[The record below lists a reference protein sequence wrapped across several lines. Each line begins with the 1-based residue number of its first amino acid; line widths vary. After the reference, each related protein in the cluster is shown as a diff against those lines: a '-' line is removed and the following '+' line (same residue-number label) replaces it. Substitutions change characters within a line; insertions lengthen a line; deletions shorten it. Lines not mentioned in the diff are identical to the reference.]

1 MKVKEKS
8 KKAGLKLNIQKTKI
22 MTPGP
27 RISWYIWGKSKSRDR
42 LSFLGLQNHCR
53 WWLQSW
59 NYLAPWKESYDK
71 PRQPTKKQRR
81 FFFHSHVSMWELEH
95 REGQVPRIDAFELW
109 CWTRLLRLPWNA
121 RRSNQSILMEIN
133 PECSLE
139 GLMLKLQYF
148 GHLIKV
154 GEEPTHWKG
163 PWYWEGL
170 KGKEKRAADTRRCL
184 NNIFKS
190 MDMNLS
196 KLSEIVKDKEVWLA
210 AVHGVRK
217 SWRGLNKWTITNV

>member
-1 MKVKEKS
+1 MITSPIQWKLTLRGQEALWLLVQGTICGNTGVTN
-8 KKAGLKLNIQKTKI
+8 GLKALGSGHTKHPAV
-22 MTPGP
+22 PGTGFMH
-27 RISWYIWGKSKSRDR
+27 WG
-42 LSFLGLQNHCR
+42 F
-53 WWLQSW
+53 
-59 NYLAPWKESYDK
+59 
-71 PRQPTKKQRR
+71 
-81 FFFHSHVSMWELEH
+81 
-95 REGQVPRIDAFELW
+95 
-109 CWTRLLRLPWNA
+109 
-121 RRSNQSILMEIN
+121 SICHEI